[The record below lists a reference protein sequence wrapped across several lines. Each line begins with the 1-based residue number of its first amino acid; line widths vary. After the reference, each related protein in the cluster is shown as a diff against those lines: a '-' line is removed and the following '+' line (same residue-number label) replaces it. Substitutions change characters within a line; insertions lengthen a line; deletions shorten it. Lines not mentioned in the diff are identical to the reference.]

1 MTGPLIVGFLVAG
14 ALWLLLQPGRIRTV
28 LAFVLLSHAANVT
41 VLLASTGTGRDAPF
55 VGGGADPADPL
66 PQAFVLTAIVIS
78 FGTTAFLLS
87 LAGGRRDD
95 RLRPD
100 DDDDAPPDDDPTD
113 PDDPAASDDQA
124 ATDPAPDDARTAAD
138 RGKGAP

>member
-14 ALWLLLQPGRIRTV
+14 ALWLLLQRGRIRTV

-55 VGGGADPADPL
+55 VGGGPDPADPL

-95 RLRPD
+95 RLRRD
-100 DDDDAPPDDDPTD
+100 DDDDAPQDD
-113 PDDPAASDDQA
+113 
-124 ATDPAPDDARTAAD
+124 APDAENEPDAADDASAVAD
-138 RGKGAP
+138 RGKGTT

>member
-14 ALWLLLQPGRIRTV
+14 ALWLLLQRGRVRTV

-41 VLLASTGTGRDAPF
+41 VLLASSGTGRDAPF

-87 LAGGRRDD
+87 LAGGRRED
-95 RLRPD
+95 RLHRD
-100 DDDDAPPDDDPTD
+100 DDDDVPPGDAPVATDDAPAAA
-113 PDDPAASDDQA
+113 DDARAASDRGEG
-124 ATDPAPDDARTAAD
+124 AT
-138 RGKGAP
+138 